1 MLVVTCAARANDSAA
16 ELSIGGLQFVRT
28 NDIAMQ
34 SEDLRISLDRVAVR
48 YQFANTAKFQ
58 IDQRAMVG
66 DKDVTAQLDQ
76 FKLPLL
82 PIGSRKIRV
91 ARSNPH
97 QARGSGLVDACEN
110 RRQRPPAICC
120 GLGRENI
127 RSSPADI
134 SARAWGHR
142 RAPVQA
148 ERVAR
153 WRPLSAAAALKDR
166 LVQSQ
171 RIDLALDVA
180 EGGPIEE
187 AFIGIDPQDLAQ
199 GYFGG
204 GASLVGR

>member
-1 MLVVTCAARANDSAA
+1 
-16 ELSIGGLQFVRT
+16 
-28 NDIAMQ
+28 
-34 SEDLRISLDRVAVR
+34 
-48 YQFANTAKFQ
+48 
-58 IDQRAMVG
+58 MVG

-82 PIGSRKIRV
+82 PIGSREIRV

>member
-1 MLVVTCAARANDSAA
+1 MLPPSSINLSCRFCRSEAAKSESPEATRTKLADQ
-16 ELSIGGLQFVRT
+16 GLLMPVRT
-28 NDIAMQ
+28 DDKGHQQYA
-34 SEDLRISLDRVAVR
+34 VAWV
-48 YQFANTAKFQ
+48 AK
-58 IDQRAMVG
+58 
-66 DKDVTAQLDQ
+66 
-76 FKLPLL
+76 
-82 PIGSRKIRV
+82 
-91 ARSNPH
+91 
-97 QARGSGLVDACEN
+97 
-110 RRQRPPAICC
+110 
-120 GLGRENI
+120 NI

>member
-82 PIGSRKIRV
+82 PIGSREIRV